1 MKEKLIIK
9 RSHISFDENHLNY
22 LNEHSDFPLS
32 HDYLKDEIFAK
43 ICDSLE
49 EYNSLTNELK
59 EVLGVDDDVFEIL
72 DEEYFNE
79 DNLIIMFSD
88 ERSGSNKLE
97 LKDIYIE
104 NNIINVLIERE
115 RGLTMDMSYLFLF
128 IKTSLC
134 ANKAK
139 AIIETKTGGLF

>member
-1 MKEKLIIK
+1 MEERLIIK

-22 LNEHSDFPLS
+22 LNEHSNFPLS

-43 ICDSLE
+43 ICHNIED
-49 EYNSLTNELK
+49 YNSLTNELK

-97 LKDIYIE
+97 LKDISLDKD
-104 NNIINVLIERE
+104 IINISIERE
-115 RGLTMDMSYLFLF
+115 KGLTMDMAYLFMF
-128 IKTSLC
+128 IKTKLDGSSV
-134 ANKAK
+134 KAT
-139 AIIETKTGGLF
+139 IETKEGGFF